1 MSWNAIVRGLSR
13 TRVAGISP
21 AAMPQNKQSAT
32 RKILTVAPPNGST
45 TYMVAVLRTPGAPP
59 LGVHGPASAELP
71 CHHNSSRS
79 GGRGMRTPY
88 GMGVGAVGSF
98 KLRGAWWP
106 GVKIRHDDR

>member
-79 GGRGMRTPY
+79 GGRGD
-88 GMGVGAVGSF
+88 ANS
-98 KLRGAWWP
+98 LRHGCGGGGIVQTTQRVVA
-106 GVKIRHDDR
+106 RREDTT